1 MDIIL
6 NQKGVQDVLI
16 SFDEDDGVR
25 TWKRSNSPEA
35 TKQFSSKLP
44 E

>member
-16 SFDEDDGVR
+16 SFDEDDGV
-25 TWKRSNSPEA
+25 SNME
-35 TKQFSSKLP
+35 KIQFT
-44 E
+44 